1 MKCKF
6 LSLLLFLIIFAL
18 IFTSCSDNTATDTDA
33 TEIVTQNKLTV
44 TVVDSIKGTMEIE
57 PYDNVAKS
65 PVCTN
70 YITDNGQIKEYDYNN
85 LKSKFGID
93 VSSYC
98 GDINWQKVKDYGI
111 EFAMIRIGGRGYGD
125 TGNIYLDQN
134 AITNIQNAHNCGI
147 DVGVYFFSQA
157 ITTQEAVEEAKFVI
171 ENLDGIDLQLPVA
184 YDFEFIDEDTA
195 RTDNITGAQMT
206 EFAIAF
212 CDTIEN
218 AGYKSMIYG
227 ESNDFYSQYDL
238 SQLNNSTLWYAE
250 YSAVPNF
257 YYDFKIWQYSKEGQI
272 NGIEGNVDLNILFV
286 EK

>member
-1 MKCKF
+1 MKRKI
-6 LSLLLFLIIFAL
+6 LPLLLVLIIFAL
-18 IFTSCSDNTATDTDA
+18 IFTSCSDKTYAESDA
-33 TEIVTQNKLTV
+33 TEVPTQSKLTV
-44 TVVDSIKGTMEIE
+44 TVVDSIKGNIEIE
-57 PYDNVAKS
+57 PCDNFTKS
-65 PVCTN
+65 TLCTN
-70 YITDNGQIKEYDYNN
+70 YITDKGQIKEYDYDN

-98 GDINWQKVKDYGI
+98 GDINWQKVKEYGVD
-111 EFAMIRIGGRGYGD
+111 FAIIRIGGRGYGD
-125 TGNIYLDQN
+125 KGTIFLDQN
-134 AITNIQNAHNCGI
+134 AISNIQNAQNYGI

-157 ITTQEAVEEAKFVI
+157 ITTDEAVDEARFVI

-195 RTDNITGAQMT
+195 RTDNITGEQMT
-206 EFAIAF
+206 KFAKAF

-238 SQLNNSTLWYAE
+238 SQLYNTTLWYAE

-272 NGIEGNVDLNILFV
+272 DGIDGNVDLNIIFV